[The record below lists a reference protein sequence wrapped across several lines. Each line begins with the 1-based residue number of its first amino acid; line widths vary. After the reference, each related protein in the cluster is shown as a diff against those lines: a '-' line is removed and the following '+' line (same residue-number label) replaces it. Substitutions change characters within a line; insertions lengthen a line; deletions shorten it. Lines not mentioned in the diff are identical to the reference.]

1 MNVHNRVENLESKKS
16 GLENKQTTI
25 KQQQQQQKILC
36 FKKIASPGE

>member
-25 KQQQQQQKILC
+25 KQQQQQKILC